1 MACALGALT
10 LVGAPVAA
18 AETLYVAPDGDDFGT
33 CVVAPC
39 KHINYAVAFAA
50 DGDTIRIDPG
60 FYEES
65 VDSTGKTL
73 NFVGAGAGTLEDGSG
88 ATVVRRPGRDLGPRL
103 PCLQPA
109 AGRRPAIAA
118 GGGRQRRDHCPV
130 PAGATHPI
138 RGQWWT
144 RNPVRA

>member
-65 VDSTGKTL
+65 VDWVS
-73 NFVGAGAGTLEDGSG
+73 FRI
-88 ATVVRRPGRDLGPRL
+88 VRG
-103 PCLQPA
+103 
-109 AGRRPAIAA
+109 
-118 GGGRQRRDHCPV
+118 
-130 PAGATHPI
+130 
-138 RGQWWT
+138 
-144 RNPVRA
+144 